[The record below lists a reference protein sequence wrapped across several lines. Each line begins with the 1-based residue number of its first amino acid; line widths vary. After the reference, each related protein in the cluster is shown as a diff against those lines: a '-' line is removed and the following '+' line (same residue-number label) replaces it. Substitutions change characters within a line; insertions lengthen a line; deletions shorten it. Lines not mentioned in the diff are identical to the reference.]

1 MEEKYL
7 LTTVTY
13 RDLDFAT
20 AEELENFVQEN
31 YSKEEQKP
39 FLIWLDSL
47 QEGIMSGDEAVI
59 KKLRMFLS
67 YAADQA
73 SLS

>member
-20 AEELENFVQEN
+20 NEELENFIQEN
-31 YSKEEQKP
+31 YSKEESVP

-47 QEGIMSGDEAVI
+47 QEGIMSGDEAII
-59 KKLRMFLS
+59 KKLRRFLS